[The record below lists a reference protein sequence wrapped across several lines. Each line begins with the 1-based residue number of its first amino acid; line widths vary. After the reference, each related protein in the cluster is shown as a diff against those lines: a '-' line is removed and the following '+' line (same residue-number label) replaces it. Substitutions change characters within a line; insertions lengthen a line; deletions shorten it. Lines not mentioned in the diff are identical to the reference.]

1 MIVLWSNCLLLKCW
15 VSFEF
20 LSVLCETFI
29 DIWIKLLSIKGNV
42 LNFPTRNVLTSWFWN
57 KFKNTKC
64 KIKKKTLSSFHELFK
79 LQSSS
84 LLFLLNYI
92 DWCALW
98 VSSCCIKY
106 FWGFVHFYSFNFFFC
121 HLALASQQKQF
132 SDPNMEYLS
141 CGRSNFWKDE

>member
-1 MIVLWSNCLLLKCW
+1 MIVLCSNCLLLKCW

-64 KIKKKTLSSFHELFK
+64 KIKKKPCHHSMNY
-79 LQSSS
+79 
-84 LLFLLNYI
+84 LNYNPHLYCSYLI
-92 DWCALW
+92 ILTGVLFGFPHV
-98 VSSCCIKY
+98 VSNTFGVLSI
-106 FWGFVHFYSFNFFFC
+106 FILLIFFC